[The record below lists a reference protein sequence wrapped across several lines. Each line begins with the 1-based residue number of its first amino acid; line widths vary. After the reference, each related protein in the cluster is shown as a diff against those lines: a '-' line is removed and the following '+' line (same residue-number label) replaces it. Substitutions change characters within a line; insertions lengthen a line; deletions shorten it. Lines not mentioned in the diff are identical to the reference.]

1 MNDTRSIKQET
12 AEDIFFGQVVMNW
25 ARWFLI
31 AGGVILVVWKA
42 ADVNELIA
50 GTLAVV
56 ALMVV
61 NFYLHGRQL
70 AQRPAN
76 PTLITLAS
84 LMDLAVITLVVLVWP
99 ESEQRGLGSP
109 FFVMYYPLVL
119 AFAFVMKPSLTVIYT
134 AVALSAYTGAS
145 ILVGTD
151 HFDLETLVARLIA
164 LGAMGGLGAYY
175 WRIQRARLSRSTEGP
190 SAGSGTQAG
199 V

>member
-1 MNDTRSIKQET
+1 MNDTRSIKRET

-76 PTLITLAS
+76 PTLITIAS

-145 ILVGTD
+145 LLVGTD

-175 WRIQRARLSRSTEGP
+175 WRIQRDRLSQATEGP